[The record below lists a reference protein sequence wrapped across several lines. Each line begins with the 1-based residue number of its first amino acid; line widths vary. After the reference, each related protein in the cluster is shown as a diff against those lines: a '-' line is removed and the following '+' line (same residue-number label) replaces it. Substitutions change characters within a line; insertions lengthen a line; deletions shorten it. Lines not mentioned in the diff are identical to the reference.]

1 MEELDLKEI
10 FSIFWN
16 RKLEII
22 LITLLLIAAGIVY
35 SYFFITPE
43 YKASTTLV
51 LVQSSATVE
60 QTGDGTITQ
69 TDLTL
74 NSKLVSTYSEVMKSK
89 AVLRQV
95 VENLNIEGLSEGK
108 IKNNISV
115 KAVKDT
121 ELIEITVKNEEPNR
135 AALIANEIAK
145 VFSEKVVEMYNISN
159 LYVLDRAEPNEN
171 PSNINHTKDI
181 IIFAF
186 IGIVVA
192 VVYVLIINMLD
203 TTIKTEQDIENS
215 VGLLVLS
222 SIPNYDAEIK
232 SKSKGGRRA

>member
-16 RKLEII
+16 RRLEII
-22 LITLLLIAAGIVY
+22 LITLIFIALGIIY

-60 QTGDGTITQ
+60 QNGNGTITQ

-74 NSKLVSTYSEVMKSK
+74 NSKLVSTYSELMKSK
-89 AVLRQV
+89 SVLRQV
-95 VENLNIEGLSEGK
+95 VENLNIEEISEEK
-108 IKNNISV
+108 IRNNIFVES
-115 KAVKDT
+115 VKDT
-121 ELIEITVKNEEPNR
+121 EVIQITVKNEEPNR

-145 VFSEKVVEMYNISN
+145 VFSEKVVEIYNISN
-159 LYVLDRAEPNEN
+159 IYVLDRAEPNEI
-171 PSNINHTKDI
+171 PSNINHIKDV

-186 IGIVVA
+186 IGLVISIG
-192 VVYVLIINMLD
+192 YVLIINMLD
-203 TTIKTEQDIENS
+203 TTIKTEQDIENAT
-215 VGLLVLS
+215 GLLVLI
-222 SIPNYDAEIK
+222 SIPNYEAELNK
-232 SKSKGGRRA
+232 NKGGRRA